1 MDDFDLEQ
9 QAILARRQRAAALRG
24 SQTPEGR
31 MVGNV
36 YVRPSFAQYLATGL
50 KQYAGTKDEQSAEAE
65 MRALGEK
72 RRTMERGE
80 MEAIA
85 GALRGT
91 PAKPAFDVPANEM
104 GEGFQ
109 MNPVQAQPGSA
120 EAMYARA
127 LQSPMADFRK
137 MGMQGMIQLPEIQA
151 RQKEREEDR
160 TFRATEAALAR
171 KAKEDAAILANQ
183 QRMDQL
189 AQTHQLRMDM
199 LASQNASREQ
209 MAQAQ
214 REFQQQQAEAQRNF
228 QREMRSFAAGS
239 RAPEPLEQV
248 IGPDGKP
255 VLVKRSDAV
264 GKTPYSPSKS
274 QGPMSATMQKELL
287 ESDDTV
293 QSANNVVRTLEA
305 AKKINNQAY
314 SGYFAKGRATF
325 ASNVIPGATP
335 GADATIEIDNM
346 MTGQGLEQMKS
357 IFGAAPTEGERKILL
372 EMQASA
378 DKTPKQREAIIDRAI
393 AAAKRRAEYAASKA
407 KSIRDGS
414 YLTQGIAPAPAD
426 VAAPAAMSPE
436 DMQAREWAL
445 KNKDDPRAKQI
456 LQRLG
461 G

>member
-9 QAILARRQRAAALRG
+9 QAIQARRQRAAALRG
-24 SQTPEGR
+24 SQMPDGR

-50 KQYAGTKDEQSAEAE
+50 KQYAGAKDEQSADAE
-65 MRALGEK
+65 MRDLSTK
-72 RRTMERGE
+72 RQQE
-80 MEAIA
+80 MAN
-85 GALRGT
+85 ALRGFSERMQD
-91 PAKPAFDVPANEM
+91 KPGQSA
-104 GEGFQ
+104 
-109 MNPVQAQPGSA
+109 PGTEEDPGYTIPGQKA
-120 EAMYARA
+120 DPMAAYGQL
-127 LQSPMADFRK
+127 LQSPMADMRK
-137 MGMQGMIQLPEIQA
+137 MGMQGMLQMPEIQA

-171 KAKEDAAILANQ
+171 KAKEDAAVLANQ
-183 QRMDQL
+183 QRMEQMQ
-189 AQTHQLRMDM
+189 QTHQLRMDM
-199 LASQNASREQ
+199 MAAQNASREQ

-214 REFQQQQAEAQRNF
+214 REFQQQQAEAQRLF

-305 AKKINNQAY
+305 AKKINNNAY
-314 SGYFAKGRATF
+314 SGYFAKGRATL
-325 ASNVIPGATP
+325 ASNIIPGATP
-335 GADATIEIDNM
+335 GADATIDIDNM

-378 DKTPKQREAIIDRAI
+378 DKTPKQREAIMDRAI
-393 AAAKRRAEYAASKA
+393 AAAKRRAEYASSKA

-414 YLTQGIAPAPAD
+414 YLSQGIPAAPADAAAPAP
-426 VAAPAAMSPE
+426 MSPE
-436 DMQAREWAL
+436 DTQAREWAL